1 MKEARPP
8 YWRTVKFTS
17 SLVQIHVGSLIGSR
31 DILSQMG
38 YTEDIDDGV
47 SFPLN
52 VTEPDVQKLRELAPD
67 LFFARY
73 EIDALLVNSHPY
85 YEITPPVPESEVQ
98 LPTLLRTTFSPS
110 KPQRFPPRTSS
121 TPLSVPQQATA
132 VSVGST
138 TTVVTSPA
146 RTVLPYI
153 RGNQPQQ
160 RTPST
165 IPAARRQR
173 GNLSD
178 RKVAYESCIWPV
190 NGVHPFTPSITYC
203 GIIYLTDHCTND
215 CNPTSLIYSYI
226 VQLKTCNTC
235 NR

>member
-1 MKEARPP
+1 MEKYASNLMKEARPP

-38 YTEDIDDGV
+38 YTQDIDDGV

-52 VTEPDVQKLRELAPD
+52 VTEPDVQKLRGLAPD

-85 YEITPPVPESEVQ
+85 YEIAPPVPESEVQ
-98 LPTLLRTTFSPS
+98 LPTLLRTTFPPS
-110 KPQRFPPRTSS
+110 RPRRFPPRTSS

-132 VSVGST
+132 VTAGST

-153 RGNQPQQ
+153 QGNQPQQ
-160 RTPST
+160 RTPSP

-178 RKVAYESCIWPV
+178 RKVTYESCIWPV
-190 NGVHPFTPSITYC
+190 NGVHLFTLSITY
-203 GIIYLTDHCTND
+203 
-215 CNPTSLIYSYI
+215 YI
-226 VQLKTCNTC
+226 WHNIL
-235 NR
+235 NRPLQ

>member
-38 YTEDIDDGV
+38 YTQDIDDGV

-85 YEITPPVPESEVQ
+85 YEIAPPVPESEVQ
-98 LPTLLRTTFSPS
+98 LPTLLRTTFPPS
-110 KPQRFPPRTSS
+110 RPRRFPPMTSS

-132 VSVGST
+132 VTAGST
-138 TTVVTSPA
+138 TTVVTSPT

-153 RGNQPQQ
+153 QGNQPQQ
-160 RTPST
+160 RTPSP

-173 GNLSD
+173 GNPSD

-190 NGVHPFTPSITYC
+190 NGVHPFTPSITY
-203 GIIYLTDHCTND
+203 
-215 CNPTSLIYSYI
+215 YI
-226 VQLKTCNTC
+226 WRNIL
-235 NR
+235 NRPLQ